1 MGMGMSF
8 GITAETGN
16 NIVTNGLV
24 FYIDPAYKISTTPSN
39 STEKSLNIINTA
51 QSGSYTTSGMYDSS
65 TITPSFTFDGTNAI
79 YIDEFK
85 TQSGVNQYTWNLWVK
100 SPSSVSSYDMIMS
113 TDYSYLYISFYES
126 KITFDSN
133 ITGVDRFFDYA
144 ASTWYHLVVSVDGV
158 ANTTKCYVNAS
169 EEHSDVAADTLDGHR
184 LWLGRWYDGNHD
196 LTNGNIGPVQIYNRA
211 LSASEVL
218 QNYNAQKER
227 FGF

>member
-1 MGMGMSF
+1 MAAHGNPDI
-8 GITAETGN
+8 ITD
-16 NIVTNGLV
+16 GLV
-24 FYIDPAYKISTTPSN
+24 VCLDAGDKN
-39 STEKSLNIINTA
+39 SYPG
-51 QSGSYTTSGMYDSS
+51 SGATWTDLSPNRSECTLYNSPTFSEDHF
-65 TITPSFTFDGTNAI
+65 IFDGTNSVS
-79 YIDEFK
+79 IDEFQ
-85 TQSGVNQYTWNLWVK
+85 TQTGVNQYTWNLWVK
-100 SPSSVSSYDMIMS
+100 SPSSVTSYDMIMS
-113 TDYSYLYISFYES
+113 TDYSYLYLSFYTN

-133 ITGVDRFFDYA
+133 LTGVDRFFTYTT
-144 ASTWYHLVVSVDGV
+144 STWYNLAVCVDGV

-196 LTNGNIGPVQIYNRA
+196 LINGNIGPVQIYNRA

>member
-1 MGMGMSF
+1 MAGVKT
-8 GITAETGN
+8 GISGQINN
-16 NIVTNGLV
+16 NIVTDGLV
-24 FYIDPAYKISTTPSN
+24 FYIDPAYKISTTPS
-39 STEKSLNIINTA
+39 SDTVKSFNTINTA
-51 QSGSYTTSGMYDSS
+51 QSASYERSGMYDSS
-65 TITPSFTFDGTNAI
+65 TITPSLAFDGTSGI

-85 TQSGVNQYTWNLWVK
+85 TQTGVNQYTWNVWVK
-100 SPSSVSSYDMIMS
+100 SPPSVSSYDMIMS
-113 TDYSYLYISFYES
+113 TDYSYLYLSFYTN

-133 ITGVDRFFDYA
+133 LTGVDRFFTFTT
-144 ASTWYHLVVSVDGV
+144 STWYNLAVCVDGV

-211 LSASEVL
+211 LSAGEVL
-218 QNYNAQKER
+218 QNYQAQKER

>member
-1 MGMGMSF
+1 MGLGSSF
-8 GITAETGN
+8 GIAAETGN

-39 STEKSLNIINTA
+39 DTVKSFNIVNTA
-51 QSGSYTTSGMYDSS
+51 QSGSYITTGTYDSS
-65 TITPSFTFDGTNAI
+65 TITPSFGFDGTDAI

-85 TQSGVNQYTWNLWVK
+85 TQTGVNQYTWNLWVK
-100 SPSSVSSYDMIMS
+100 SPSSVHNYDMIMS
-113 TDYSYLYISFYES
+113 TDYSYLYISFFED

-133 ITGVDRFFDYA
+133 ITGVDRFFDYTA
-144 ASTWYHLVVSVDGV
+144 NTWYHLVVCVDGV

-184 LWLGRWYDGNHD
+184 LWLGQWYNNQHR
-196 LTNGNIGPVQIYNRA
+196 LTGGNIGPVQIYNRA